1 MILLIEMNTDWN
13 IRGKTVFITGAT
25 DGIGKAAALAL
36 ARRGAHIVFTARTK
50 EKAEV
55 LKADIMASGGKVE
68 YLLCDLASFA
78 SIKNCVTEFLM
89 SHNALHVLI
98 NNAGVMPVE
107 RKASSDEIELNM
119 AVNYF
124 APVLLTELLL
134 PLLIYSKPA
143 RIVEVTSSLHNRG
156 TINLGDLKGVGLYNR
171 YAAYSTSKLALML
184 YTLDLAKSLPAG
196 VVANAVHPGWIRTKL
211 ARGALGKSSFLTKL
225 LLPLKMRT
233 PAYGARSIVH
243 LAADPG
249 AGGLN
254 GTYVIKKEPTEPSVR
269 ARDEVLG
276 RQLVKETKKI
286 LAPYL

>member
-1 MILLIEMNTDWN
+1 MNTDWN

-25 DGIGKAAALAL
+25 DGIGRGAALQL
-36 ARRGAHIVFTARTK
+36 ARLGARIVFTARTK
-50 EKAEV
+50 EKAEA
-55 LKADIMASGGKVE
+55 LRADIVAGGGKAE
-68 YLLCDLASFA
+68 YLLCDLGSFS
-78 SIKNCVTEFLM
+78 SIKNCVIEFLK
-89 SHNALHVLI
+89 SHDALHVLI
-98 NNAGVMPVE
+98 NNAGVMPIE
-107 RKASSDEIELNM
+107 RKTSSDGIELNM

-134 PLLIYSKPA
+134 PLLMRSKPA
-143 RIVEVTSSLHNRG
+143 RIIEVTSSMHNRG
-156 TINLGDLKGVGLYNR
+156 TVDLADLKGVGPYDR

-184 YTLDLAKSLPAG
+184 YTLGLAKLLPG
-196 VVANAVHPGWIRTKL
+196 GIVANAVHPGWIRTKL
-211 ARGALGKSSFLTKL
+211 ARGALGKSSLLAKL

-233 PAYGARSIVH
+233 PAYGARSIVY

-254 GTYVIKKEPTEPSVR
+254 GTYVIKKEPVEPSVR

-276 RQLVKETKKI
+276 KQLVEETKKI